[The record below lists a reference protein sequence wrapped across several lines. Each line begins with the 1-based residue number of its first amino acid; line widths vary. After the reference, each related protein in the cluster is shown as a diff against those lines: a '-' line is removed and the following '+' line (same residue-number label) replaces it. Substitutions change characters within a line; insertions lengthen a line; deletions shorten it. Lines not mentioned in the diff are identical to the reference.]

1 MKKQTRNDLLLVL
14 AILLCAGAFLLY
26 TNLTRSDGAY
36 AVAYVSGKE
45 VARYP
50 LGKPAET
57 VLRTAASGTNTLVI
71 ENGEAWVSEANCPDK
86 VCMGMG
92 KISKNGEFIAC
103 LPNQVI
109 IVVEGGEESPV
120 DGRT

>member
-36 AVAYVSGKE
+36 AVVYVSGKE

-50 LGKPAET
+50 LDKPAET
-57 VLRTAASGTNTLVI
+57 VLRTAASGSNTLVI
-71 ENGEAWVSEANCPDK
+71 REGCADVTAASCPDGLC
-86 VCMGMG
+86 VNQAA
-92 KISKNGEFIAC
+92 IRYENQTIVC
-103 LPNQVI
+103 LPNEL
-109 IVVEGGEESPV
+109 VVQIEGGENTGLTV
-120 DGRT
+120 G

>member
-1 MKKQTRNDLLLVL
+1 MKKQTRNDLILVL

-71 ENGEAWVSEANCPDK
+71 RDGCAAVTAASCPDGLC
-86 VCMGMG
+86 VNQGA
-92 KISKNGEFIAC
+92 IRYENQTIVC
-103 LPNQVI
+103 LPNEL
-109 IVVEGGEESPV
+109 VVQIEGGENSGLMV
-120 DGRT
+120 G